1 MAHDYR
7 PTDVS
12 RRSLLRGAA
21 GGLFGAALL
30 GSTPLLTACGSGS
43 GSGGNAK
50 ELVFWNFYGPNP
62 DGNAQ
67 SKWFTDLV
75 DKWNADNEVKI
86 KLHYLPVSE
95 YLGGTAL
102 QTAFSSGAGPDIFII
117 SPGDFL
123 RYYNGGVLTDLTP
136 HLASGAQADF
146 ADGVLDTR
154 TVDGKVYGLPMEIE
168 PLAMYYSVDAYE
180 KAGLSEADLP
190 KTWDQLL
197 DVGRKLTSDKRFGVL
212 FETAPGYYQNF
223 TWYPFMWMG
232 GAAAVGADGKSG
244 FDNDAVHKALGL
256 WQSAVKNGISP
267 KKPQGDGA
275 GNAVANLASGFCA
288 MQQTGIW
295 SISQLET
302 DAKDFK
308 YGVFPL
314 PTPTGGTYTTD
325 MGGWAFCA
333 NAKGANPEAAAKF
346 ITWAL
351 GSTDADGVERMR
363 QWNTVVKTNVPS
375 RKSVKEAATKAGAFE
390 KPALKTFME
399 QVAPGGRAEPRYT
412 PEVYKA
418 ISDAIQ
424 ATMLGGAVPAT
435 AAAEASA
442 KIDAFLSGYK
452 GAPII

>member
-1 MAHDYR
+1 MAYDNQ
-7 PTDVS
+7 PGAIS
-12 RRSLLRGAA
+12 RRSMLRAGLLGAT
-21 GGLFGAALL
+21 LL
-30 GSTPLLTACGSGS
+30 GSGVPLLSACGSGDQ
-43 GSGGNAK
+43 GSGDAK

-67 SKWFTDLV
+67 SKWFEDLAA
-75 DKWNADNEVKI
+75 KWNANNDVKI

-136 HLASGAQADF
+136 HLGAGAKDDF
-146 ADGVLDTR
+146 VDGVLDTR
-154 TVDGKVYGLPMEIE
+154 TVEGKVFGLPMEIE
-168 PLAMYYSVDAYE
+168 PLAMYYSTDAFE
-180 KAGLSEADLP
+180 KAGLSEGDLP

-197 DVGRKLTSDKRFGVL
+197 DVGRKLTDDKRFGLL

-223 TWYPFMWMG
+223 TWYPFMWQG
-232 GAAAVGADGKSG
+232 GAAAVGPDGKSG
-244 FDNDAVHKALGL
+244 FNSDAVHKALGL
-256 WQSAVKNGISP
+256 WGDAVKNGIAP
-267 KKPQGDGA
+267 KKTQGDGG

-295 SISQLET
+295 SVSQLET
-302 DAKDFK
+302 DAKDFR

-333 NAKGANPEAAAKF
+333 NAKGGNPQAAAKF
-346 ITWAL
+346 IAWAL
-351 GSTDADGVERMR
+351 GSTDAEGVERMR
-363 QWNTVVKTNVPS
+363 QWNTVVKTNMPS

-399 QVAPGGRAEPRYT
+399 QVVPGGRAEPRYT

-435 AAAEASA
+435 AAADAA
-442 KIDAFLSGYK
+442 GKIDAFLSGYK
-452 GAPII
+452 GAAIL